1 MKPASDLEGS
11 DPGLPLTL
19 ISTSDVDDIV
29 ASQLPPEEKIT
40 ELIKM
45 RDRLAKA
52 GPDTE
57 TTNRDVLASLN
68 QALELLV
75 ADRYLL

>member
-1 MKPASDLEGS
+1 MKSASDLEGS
-11 DPGLPLTL
+11 DTGPPLLL

-29 ASQLPPEEKIT
+29 ASRLPPEDKIP

-45 RDRLAKA
+45 RERLGKA
-52 GPDTE
+52 GADPE
-57 TTNRDVLASLN
+57 FSNRDVLASLN
-68 QALELLV
+68 QALERLV